1 MNPALP
7 LPRATPAVVLALPRV
22 PRAVV
27 FDLDGTLIDSE
38 QLVLDAHIAVT
49 GRLGLPFTR
58 DHYLAMIGVHRAASE
73 VMLREYFG
81 PEVDLVAFFAAI
93 NDYIGE
99 GIAPLKPGVIEM
111 FAALDASATPFA
123 LATSSGRPWTDKH
136 FAAHGLTGRF
146 RAVITR
152 ESVTHGK
159 PHPEPYLRAAEAL
172 GVDPADVLAIEDS
185 PTGLRSAHAAGMMTV
200 LAPDLLPPD
209 DATRE
214 LALVIVDSLHDVL
227 ALLAAVEK

>member
-1 MNPALP
+1 MNPAVPITRAVL
-7 LPRATPAVVLALPRV
+7 LPRLPRL

-27 FDLDGTLIDSE
+27 FDLDGTLIASE
-38 QLVLDAHIAVT
+38 QLVLDAHVAVT
-49 GRLGLPFTR
+49 ARLGLPFTR
-58 DHYLAMIGVHRAASE
+58 DQYLAMIGIHRAASE

-81 PEVDLVAFFAAI
+81 PEVDLPEFFVAI
-93 NDYIGE
+93 NEYIGE
-99 GIAPLKPGVIEM
+99 GIAPLKPGAVEL

-136 FAAHGLTGRF
+136 FSAHGLTGRF

-152 ESVTHGK
+152 ESVTNGK

-172 GVDPADVLAIEDS
+172 GVAPADVLAIEDS

-209 DATRE
+209 DATRD
-214 LALVIVDSLHDVL
+214 LAHVIVDSLHDVL
-227 ALLAAVEK
+227 ALLDD